1 MTLRGPLTSESSP
14 DWFWGHRSF
23 NADDPQAPQNGLFR
37 RKADGKRCI
46 VSGDCCQG
54 ARPVPFSRR
63 YFLTRSGISL
73 IGFSTMPAFLQRA
86 MAATPSAGKKQL
98 VVLFQ
103 RGAADGLNIV
113 VPFGEADYYRLRPT
127 IAIPQPRNGAAD
139 AALDLDGF
147 FALHPSLVSLAP
159 LFQKNE
165 LAIVHAAGS
174 PDPTRSHFDAQ
185 DFMESG
191 TPGVKSTDDG
201 WLNRALESV
210 PEERASPFR
219 AVAMGPNLPRML
231 RGSAA
236 AIALPDVKQFR
247 VMAQSPGAGQ
257 IAEGGFEAMY
267 AQTVDHALRGTGTE
281 TFEAIDM
288 LRKADP
294 AKYKP
299 ENGASYGNSRLGQS
313 LQQIGQLLK
322 ADIGTEVLFVDSG
335 GWDNHVNEGGVQGQ
349 LSNLLRDLGQ
359 GMAAFRQDMGDRMEN
374 IVFVTM
380 SEFGR
385 TAKENG
391 NRGTDHGH
399 ANCMFVMGGGVRGG
413 KVYGRWPGLSQGQL
427 NEGRDLALTTDFRSV
442 LGEILARHLGVR
454 DLAPVFPG
462 FDNSPRKFTGLIRSD
477 G

>member
-1 MTLRGPLTSESSP
+1 
-14 DWFWGHRSF
+14 
-23 NADDPQAPQNGLFR
+23 
-37 RKADGKRCI
+37 
-46 VSGDCCQG
+46 V
-54 ARPVPFSRR
+54 
-63 YFLTRSGISL
+63 
-73 IGFSTMPAFLQRA
+73 
-86 MAATPSAGKKQL
+86 AATPMPNKKQL

-113 VPFGEADYYRLRPT
+113 VPFGEPNYYRLRPS
-127 IAIPQPRNGAAD
+127 IAIPQPKRGGAD
-139 AALDLDGF
+139 AAVDLDGF
-147 FALHPSLVSLAP
+147 FGLHPSLAPLEP
-159 LFQKNE
+159 LFQKNQ

-191 TPGVKSTDDG
+191 TPGVKATDDG
-201 WLNRALESV
+201 WLNRALENA
-210 PEERASPFR
+210 PEEDASPFR

-231 RGSAA
+231 RGSAP
-236 AIALPDVKQFR
+236 AIALPDLKQFK
-247 VMAQSPGAGQ
+247 GA
-257 IAEGGFEAMY
+257 
-267 AQTVDHALRGTGTE
+267 E
-281 TFEAIDM
+281 TFEAIDL

-294 AKYKP
+294 AKYQP
-299 ENGASYGNSRLGQS
+299 ENGAEYPKSRLGQS

-322 ADIGTEVLFVDSG
+322 ANIGVEVLFVDCG

-359 GMAAFRQDMGDRMEN
+359 GLGAFHQDLGDRMQD

-399 ANCMFVMGGGVRGG
+399 ANCMFVMGGDVKGG
-413 KVYGRWPGLSQGQL
+413 RVYGKWPGLDDHQL

-442 LGEILARHLGVR
+442 IGEILTRHIGVK

-462 FDNSPRKFTGLIRSD
+462 FDNNPRKFAGLIRA
-477 G
+477 